1 MKEIQSV
8 LDYYDQGPA
17 CGCGSRAKVDELIA
31 LKLIEVQQVKIHLEA
46 LEQKLTDI
54 RANNAAIAHELAQ
67 NPNEPEGEFLIAD
80 YIIPIRNDAKK

>member
-1 MKEIQSV
+1 LWLKI
-8 LDYYDQGPA
+8 LLPIPIICRGYYR
-17 CGCGSRAKVDELIA
+17 SRAKVDELIA
-31 LKLIEVQQVKIHLEA
+31 LKLVEVQQVKIHLEA

-54 RANNAAIAHELAQ
+54 QANNAAIAHELAQ